1 MLICMY
7 FIIIKWY
14 VSCVIF
20 ITWHNDN
27 IPICG
32 SSSSTIA
39 HPPMAR
45 YQLAPSGVW
54 LTPWQSRWKY
64 DDKRERH
71 THCLKRYTRKIP
83 LAGWYR
89 FTEFYIKKEV
99 GRGESKYINK
109 EKAFSF
115 IRYLKRNLF
124 NWLRMKYV
132 YDLHYFSSCH
142 NSLCLMYTKKK
153 CNLCTFIYNSKFYSP
168 VCRLISCY

>member
-39 HPPMAR
+39 HPPMTR

-54 LTPWQSRWKY
+54 LTPWQSRLKY
-64 DDKRERH
+64 DDKRERERGTH
-71 THCLKRYTRKIP
+71 TVSIGIDEKSHWL
-83 LAGWYR
+83 GG
-89 FTEFYIKKEV
+89 IKEE

-153 CNLCTFIYNSKFYSP
+153 CNLCTFINNSEFYSP
-168 VCRLISCY
+168 VWRLISCY